1 MKPIGSLTDENRMFI
16 TILQDIKS
24 IEFVHVKPQMCIIS
38 SEGSAQGLSSLVI
51 DSLFEIKCTS
61 FAQHQMHRPCSVFHE
76 EGVENRSRAPQ
87 ASHVITSGSMLVH
100 PLLAQL
106 TGLITCKGNKL
117 STTNMNHLNAQLRCY
132 TSIPL
137 VTHVSTNPYP

>member
-24 IEFVHVKPQMCIIS
+24 IDFVHVKPQMCIIS

-61 FAQHQMHRPCSVFHE
+61 
-76 EGVENRSRAPQ
+76 
-87 ASHVITSGSMLVH
+87 SHNIRCTD
-100 PLLAQL
+100 LAQYSTRKEWR
-106 TGLITCKGNKL
+106 TGVVHHKL
-117 STTNMNHLNAQLRCY
+117 HML
-132 TSIPL
+132 
-137 VTHVSTNPYP
+137 